1 MRQQGTL
8 QETGFGRRT
17 LLGASALGAAS
28 LAMPGVLRAQNQP
41 VKIGLVAV
49 LTGPQAALGTH
60 LRDGFQLGMRHLENR
75 LGGRPAEVLVID
87 DELRPD
93 AAVTKVRAAL
103 ERDRC
108 DFIVGV
114 VFSNILAAIIRP
126 VTETQTFLI
135 STNAGPS
142 PIAGRGCSPFFFA
155 TSYNNDQNHAV
166 MGAAA
171 NEGIEHQGQNRVI
184 RRAILITPN
193 YQAGRDAMAGFK
205 STFRGEVMD
214 EIYVPLT
221 TTDFSAELA
230 RIAAARPE
238 GIYTF
243 MPGGLGVQFV
253 RQYRQAGLQNIPVLS
268 AFTVDEAVLPA
279 QGEAALGLFTGTT
292 WTPTLPNEQNARFV
306 RDFDAQF
313 NYIPASY
320 AAHSYDAAMLLD
332 SAIRRVNGNLAD
344 KGALRNAIRAADFRS
359 LRGGFRFGTNHFPVQ
374 DLWLAR
380 VGRRP
385 DGRFQTEHVR
395 VVMPNA
401 VDSFAA
407 ECRMPST

>member
-1 MRQQGTL
+1 MKVQDMRI
-8 QETGFGRRT
+8 GRRT
-17 LLGASALGAAS
+17 LLGASALGAAA
-28 LAMPGVLRAQNQP
+28 LALPGIGRAQAAP

-60 LRDGFQLGMRHLENR
+60 LRDGFQVAMRHLDNR
-75 LGGRPAEVLVID
+75 LGGRAAEVLVID

-155 TSYNNDQNHAV
+155 TSYVNDQNHAV
-166 MGAAA
+166 LGAAA
-171 NEGIEHQGQNRVI
+171 NDGVDVGGQNRQI
-184 RRAILITPN
+184 RRAIIITPN
-193 YQAGRDAMAGFK
+193 YQAGRDAAAGFK

-230 RIAAARPE
+230 QIAARRPE

-253 RQYRQAGLQNIPVLS
+253 RQYRQAGLTIPVLS

-279 QGEAALGLFTGTT
+279 QGEAALGLYTGTS

-306 RDFDAQF
+306 RDFEGQF
-313 NYIPASY
+313 NYVPASY
-320 AAHSYDAAMLLD
+320 AAHAYDSAFLLD
-332 SAIRRVNGNLAD
+332 SAIRRVGGNLAD
-344 KGALRNAIRAADFRS
+344 KGALRGAIRAADFRS
-359 LRGGFRFGTNHFPVQ
+359 VRGNFRFGANHFPVQ
-374 DLWLAR
+374 DFWLAR
-380 VGRRP
+380 VGRRQ
-385 DGRFQTEHVR
+385 DSKFQTEHVR
-395 VVMPNA
+395 KVFDNVTDP
-401 VDSFAA
+401 FAA
-407 ECRMPST
+407 ECRMPAT

>member
-1 MRQQGTL
+1 MTTQGTH
-8 QETGFGRRT
+8 FGRRT
-17 LLGASALGAAS
+17 LLGASALGATA
-28 LAMPGVLRAQNQP
+28 LALPGIGRAQAAP

-75 LGGRPAEVLVID
+75 LGGRAAEVLVID

-114 VFSNILAAIIRP
+114 VFSNILAAIMRP

-171 NEGIEHQGQNRVI
+171 NDGIEFGGATRQI
-184 RRAILITPN
+184 RRAMLITPN

-205 STFRGEVMD
+205 STFRGEVLD

-221 TTDFSAELA
+221 ITDFSAELA
-230 RIAAARPE
+230 QIAARRPD

-253 RQYRQAGLQNIPVLS
+253 RQFRQAGMNIPVLS

-279 QGEAALGLFTGTT
+279 QGESALGLFTGTT
-292 WTPTLPNEQNARFV
+292 WTPTLPNAQNARFV
-306 RDFDAQF
+306 NDFIGQF
-313 NYIPASY
+313 NYVPASY
-320 AAHSYDAAMLLD
+320 AAHAYDAAMLLD
-332 SAIRRVNGNLAD
+332 SAIRRTGGNLAD
-344 KGALRNAIRAADFRS
+344 KAALRTAIRAADFQS
-359 LRGGFRFGTNHFPVQ
+359 VRGGFRFGANHFPVQ
-374 DLWLAR
+374 DFWLAR
-380 VGRRP
+380 VGRRA

-395 VVMPNA
+395 KVFENA
-401 VDSFAA
+401 VDGFAA
-407 ECRMPST
+407 ECRMPAA

>member
-1 MRQQGTL
+1 MTTQGTH
-8 QETGFGRRT
+8 FGRRT
-17 LLGASALGAAS
+17 LLGASALGATA
-28 LAMPGVLRAQNQP
+28 LALPGIGRAQAAP

-75 LGGRPAEVLVID
+75 LGGRAAEVLVID

-114 VFSNILAAIIRP
+114 VFSNILAAIMRP

-171 NEGIEHQGQNRVI
+171 NEGVDVGGQNRVI
-184 RRAILITPN
+184 RRAIIITPN
-193 YQAGRDAMAGFK
+193 YQAGRDAAAGFK

-221 TTDFSAELA
+221 ITDFSAELA

-253 RQYRQAGLQNIPVLS
+253 RQYRQAGLTIPVLS
-268 AFTVDEAVLPA
+268 L
-279 QGEAALGLFTGTT
+279 
-292 WTPTLPNEQNARFV
+292 
-306 RDFDAQF
+306 
-313 NYIPASY
+313 I
-320 AAHSYDAAMLLD
+320 H
-332 SAIRRVNGNLAD
+332 I
-344 KGALRNAIRAADFRS
+344 
-359 LRGGFRFGTNHFPVQ
+359 
-374 DLWLAR
+374 
-380 VGRRP
+380 
-385 DGRFQTEHVR
+385 
-395 VVMPNA
+395 
-401 VDSFAA
+401 
-407 ECRMPST
+407 